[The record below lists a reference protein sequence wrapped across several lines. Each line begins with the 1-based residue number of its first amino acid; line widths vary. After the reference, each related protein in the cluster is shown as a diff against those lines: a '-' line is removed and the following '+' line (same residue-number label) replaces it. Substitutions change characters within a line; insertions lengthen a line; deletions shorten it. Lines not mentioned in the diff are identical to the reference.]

1 VCVLT
6 CYPNITVHCCLL
18 LFVNIDTPLPQCFA
32 SCWHGVQQLRVGCL
46 LETWEIRGR
55 PVTEWFALS
64 RSRKRRRQ
72 IILVGTAFLP
82 LFCCPHV
89 RFCSFSLHP
98 HRWIAARNALQF
110 GACRGDPMCKPYSE
124 IKERPIIIRL
134 NLDVGLQMRLREG
147 ATRRRMVECMIEEIV
162 LFHLVAS
169 NFANPLPAELY

>member
-1 VCVLT
+1 MSRSVGSRGVRVCVCVLT

-64 RSRKRRRQ
+64 RSRKRGRQ

-89 RFCSFSLHP
+89 RFYSLSLHP

-110 GACRGDPMCKPYSE
+110 GACRVIQCTNRIPRSRSAPSYG
-124 IKERPIIIRL
+124 
-134 NLDVGLQMRLREG
+134 
-147 ATRRRMVECMIEEIV
+147 
-162 LFHLVAS
+162 
-169 NFANPLPAELY
+169 